1 MRWFSQTSVLLLA
14 LLAVAGAAHAQGGGP
29 SMQGNFT
36 LDTAASDDVNQAIDR
51 AVGRMNAMKKP
62 IARSRLKKTNQPYQQ
77 VMIAQ
82 TSSEVTIT
90 ADNRTPVVTPLSGTS
105 IKWMRE
111 DGEVFDVSTQ
121 WKDDE
126 LEQTFKAKDGQRVN
140 TFTLSP
146 DGNVLTMDVTVTS
159 PRLSRP
165 LFYKLVFRKT

>member
-1 MRWFSQTSVLLLA
+1 MRWFSQTSVLLLT
-14 LLAVAGAAHAQGGGP
+14 LLAAVGVAHAQGDSP

-36 LDTAASDDVNQAIDR
+36 LDAAASDDVNQAIDR
-51 AVGRMNAMKKP
+51 AVARMNVMKKP

-90 ADNRTPVVTPLSGTS
+90 ADNRTPVVTPLSGTP

-121 WKDDE
+121 WEDGK
-126 LEQTFKAKDGQRVN
+126 LKQTFKAEDGQRVN
-140 TFTLSP
+140 TFTLNP